1 MEFPNYR
8 LLYLSTSLLNAQ
20 KYYKERWQ
28 IETAF
33 RALKSGGF
41 NIEDTHLTDLKRIE
55 KLFSTVTVAFTW
67 AYAVGIFVSENVD
80 RIRILKHGR
89 AAGSLFKCEL
99 NAIASV
105 LLNPLNKLDFDVF
118 KFLSCT

>member
-1 MEFPNYR
+1 LGKALKFRIFATGYKICCNENEKSQGQVQKQSINF
-8 LLYLSTSLLNAQ
+8 

-55 KLFSTVTVAFTW
+55 KLFSTVTVAFAW
-67 AYAVGIFVSENVD
+67 AYAVGIFVMY
-80 RIRILKHGR
+80 
-89 AAGSLFKCEL
+89 
-99 NAIASV
+99 
-105 LLNPLNKLDFDVF
+105 
-118 KFLSCT
+118 LSNL